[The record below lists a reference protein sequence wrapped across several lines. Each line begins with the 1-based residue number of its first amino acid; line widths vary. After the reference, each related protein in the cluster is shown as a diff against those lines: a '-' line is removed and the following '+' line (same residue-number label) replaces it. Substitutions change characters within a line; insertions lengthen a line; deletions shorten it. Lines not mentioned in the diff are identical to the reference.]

1 MQGLPVLKL
10 EDLRSHFETSPEL
23 ETGPK
28 CICCER
34 SDRELVDHPE
44 YGVVCVVCW
53 KVCYDVLA
61 GQFRHG
67 GMRGLAYHPTVK
79 CEHCGGFRLAYPD
92 HVTGKWAIVDPC
104 IECHEKARLGK

>member
-44 YGVVCVVCW
+44 HGAVCVVCREF
-53 KVCYDVLA
+53 CYDILA
-61 GQFRHG
+61 DAFKHG
-67 GMRGLAYHPTVK
+67 VQNPVYDPKQLCVD
-79 CEHCGGFRLAYPD
+79 CGRARLAWPD
-92 HVTGKWAIVDPC
+92 HVSGKWVLISPC
-104 IECHEKARLGK
+104 ENCAAKAKLGK